1 MTYFILDHNI
11 ILKQSEVPMRS
22 VVLFILPFCNISS
35 GFVAPDSGR
44 RSPTKTQLSA
54 IENEGRFGT
63 NANDSRRSFLSV
75 GLAFSVALANPS
87 VSQAAYGDSAQIL
100 IPDVVQGMSDRTNKQ
115 CLVESLGN
123 RECLGK

>member
-1 MTYFILDHNI
+1 MVIAVCLALLNSKFKSLI
-11 ILKQSEVPMRS
+11 IS
-22 VVLFILPFCNISS
+22 
-35 GFVAPDSGR
+35 
-44 RSPTKTQLSA
+44 
-54 IENEGRFGT
+54 
-63 NANDSRRSFLSV
+63 
-75 GLAFSVALANPS
+75 LAFSVALANPS